1 MALNTVRRI
10 MLYGYMDKLKV
21 AADFAETDLIKKIV
35 QGETTLYEVII
46 RRYNPLLHKTGRAF
60 GFNHA
65 DTQDLMQES
74 FVNAYLNLPGFEH
87 RSSFKTWILK
97 IMIRN
102 CSKKKSKLS
111 FKNEPASL
119 IYDNSTPM
127 FSDHHY
133 NDVNKE
139 IVNRELCS
147 LIEQAVG
154 RLPSEYGIVFTLREV
169 NGLSVAETADALGI
183 TESNVKVRLHRAK
196 AMLRK
201 ELEKSYSP
209 TDIFEF
215 NLIYCDA
222 MVNRVMNVLISM
234 AN

>member
-1 MALNTVRRI
+1 
-10 MLYGYMDKLKV
+10 MDKLT
-21 AADFAETDLIKKIV
+21 AAAQLAETELIGKII
-35 QGETTLYEVII
+35 QGETSLFEVII
-46 RRYNPLLHKTGRAF
+46 RRYNPFLHKTGRAF
-60 GFNHA
+60 GFNHE

-74 FVNAYLNLPGFEH
+74 FVNAYMNLAGFEN

-102 CSKKKSKLS
+102 CLKKKQKPS

-119 IYDNSTPM
+119 IHDNSIPM
-127 FSDHHY
+127 FSDKHH

-147 LIEQAVG
+147 LIEHAVG
-154 RLPSEYGIVFTLREV
+154 NLPTEYGIVFTLREI
-169 NGLSVAETADALGI
+169 NGLSVAETAETLDI
-183 TESNVKVRLHRAK
+183 SESNVKVRLHRAK
-196 AMLRK
+196 SMLRK
-201 ELEKSYSP
+201 ELERSYSA

-222 MVNRVMNVLISM
+222 MVNRVMNVIISM

>member
-1 MALNTVRRI
+1 
-10 MLYGYMDKLKV
+10 MDKLK
-21 AADFAETDLIKKIV
+21 AAAQLDEAELIQKIV
-35 QGETTLYEVII
+35 LGETSLFEVII
-46 RRYNPLLHKTGRAF
+46 RRYNPFLHKTGRAF

-74 FVNAYLNLPGFEH
+74 FVNAYLNLSGFEH

-111 FKNEPASL
+111 FKNESASL
-119 IYDNSTPM
+119 IYDNSIPM
-127 FSDHHY
+127 FSDHQH

-147 LIEQAVG
+147 MIEHAVG
-154 RLPSEYGIVFTLREV
+154 NLPSDYGIIFTLREI
-169 NGLSVAETADALGI
+169 NGLSVAETAETLDI
-183 TESNVKVRLHRAK
+183 SESNVKVRLHRAK
-196 AMLRK
+196 SMMRK

-222 MVNRVMNVLISM
+222 MVNKVMNVIISM